1 MVQQIP
7 RTDETDNKTVKHG
20 MESQMSSFGKKNWKL
35 IAIVIS
41 LLACTALGIRI
52 FQNFSKPIKDDGD
65 EAVLTVTV
73 EDASQKAIHQTLKLS
88 GTVWAWDPLTIGAE
102 VGGLRIDDVA
112 VEEGDVVKKGQV
124 LAKLN
129 SSVIRAQLEKERA
142 RLQHARINLEKTKQP
157 NRPMDINR
165 IKAIVAQATA
175 IVSQEEANVVRAQAN
190 LRNAKLSSA
199 RYKILKK
206 DGAVS
211 TEDLD
216 NKETAEATAEAD
228 YRNALQKLEAARFAK
243 TQATENLKLALEG
256 GMQHDIDMASVDI
269 LETEASVK
277 QLEAQVAQTIIKA
290 PASGLITKRLAHIGD
305 VTMANEDLFQ
315 MVRDNRFEVR
325 AQVPDQDLH
334 RLKSGQI
341 VQFLGAAGEVMNGKI
356 REISPLVDSDS
367 RLATVRIDIPY
378 DPQSGWRPGMF
389 VSGKVDLGAVQALV
403 VPAPAVVDKDGR
415 KIVYVLDDKRVYSRE
430 VKTGERSG
438 DLVEIES
445 GLKPGEKVVTT
456 GSGFLKDGD
465 HVRIGEHQA
474 PRPGNRNARTAA
486 SSDSDSPGRVSNA
499 RESHETSGETTN
511 R

>member
-7 RTDETDNKTVKHG
+7 RTEETNSKAVNNG
-20 MESQMSSFGKKNWKL
+20 MGSQMSSFGKKNWKP
-35 IAIVIS
+35 IAIVVT

-52 FQNFSKPIKDDGD
+52 YQNFSKPIKDDGD
-65 EAVLTVTV
+65 HAVLTVTV
-73 EDASQKAIHQTLKLS
+73 EDASQKAIHQTLKLA

-102 VGGLRIDDVA
+102 VGGLRIDNVT
-112 VEEGDVVKKGQV
+112 VEEGDIVKKGQV
-124 LAKLN
+124 LATLN

-142 RLQHARINLEKTKQP
+142 RLQRARINLQKTKQP

-165 IKAIVAQATA
+165 IKAIVAQGTA

-228 YRNALQKLEAARFAK
+228 YRNAVQKLEAARFAK
-243 TQATENLKLALEG
+243 EQASENLKLALEG
-256 GMQHDIDMASVDI
+256 GMQHDIDMASADI
-269 LETEASVK
+269 LETQASVK

-315 MVRDNRFEVR
+315 MVRDNRYEVR
-325 AQVPDQDLH
+325 AQVPEQDLNSL
-334 RLKSGQI
+334 RRGQK
-341 VQFLGAAGEVMNGKI
+341 VEFRGAAGEDMVGTI
-356 REISPLVDSDS
+356 REISPLVDSAS

-378 DPQSGWRPGMF
+378 DPQSGWKSGMF
-389 VSGKVDLGAVQALV
+389 VSGLVDLGAAPALV

-415 KIVYVLDDKRVYSRE
+415 KIVYVLDDKRVFSRE
-430 VKTGERSG
+430 VKTGERTG
-438 DLVEIES
+438 DFVEIEA

-465 HVRIGEHQA
+465 QVRIGNHQA
-474 PRPGNRNARTAA
+474 PRSIGEKA
-486 SSDSDSPGRVSNA
+486 SK
-499 RESHETSGETTN
+499 
-511 R
+511 

>member
-7 RTDETDNKTVKHG
+7 RTDETENKTVKNG
-20 MESQMSSFGKKNWKL
+20 MGSQMSSFGKKNWKP
-35 IAIVIS
+35 IVIVVS
-41 LLACTALGIRI
+41 LIACTALGIRI

-65 EAVLTVTV
+65 KAVLTVTV
-73 EDASQKAIHQTLKLS
+73 EDASKRAIHQTLKLA

-102 VGGLRIDDVA
+102 VGGLRIDDVT
-112 VEEGDVVKKGQV
+112 VEEGDIVRKGQI

-190 LRNAKLSSA
+190 LKNAKLSSA

-216 NKETAEATAEAD
+216 NKETAAATAEAD
-228 YRNALQKLEAARFAK
+228 YRNAVQKLEAARFAK

-325 AQVPDQDLH
+325 AQVPEQDLH

-341 VQFLGAAGEVMNGKI
+341 VEFQGAAGEKMIGKI
-356 REISPLVDSDS
+356 REISPLVDSNS

-378 DPQSGWRPGMF
+378 DPESGWRPGMF

-415 KIVYVLDDKRVYSRE
+415 KIVYIFEDRRVFSRE

-438 DLVEIES
+438 NFVEIES
-445 GLKPGEKVVTT
+445 GIRPGEKVVTT

-465 HVRIGEHQA
+465 QVRIGEHQA
-474 PRPGNRNARTAA
+474 PRPA
-486 SSDSDSPGRVSNA
+486 SKNSHSADSPGGSSMQTN
-499 RESHETSGETTN
+499 ENSGETAGK
-511 R
+511 

>member
-7 RTDETDNKTVKHG
+7 RTEETNTIATDNG
-20 MESQMSSFGKKNWKL
+20 LRNQMTSFGKKNWKI
-35 IAIVIS
+35 IAIIVA
-41 LLACTALGIRI
+41 LLLCTALGIRI

-73 EDASQKAIHQTLKLS
+73 EGADQRPVHRTLKLA

-102 VGGLRIDDVA
+102 VGGLRIETVN
-112 VEEGDVVKKGQV
+112 VEEGDIVKKGQV
-124 LAKLN
+124 LATLN

-142 RLQHARINLEKTKQP
+142 KFQRAKINLQKTKQP

-175 IVSQEEANVVRAQAN
+175 VVSQEDANVVRAKAN

-199 RYKILKK
+199 RYRSLKK

-228 YRNALQKLEAARFAK
+228 YHNALQRLEAAQFAK

-256 GMQHDIDMASVDI
+256 GMQHDIDMAHADI
-269 LETEASVK
+269 AEMQASVK

-290 PASGLITKRLAHIGD
+290 PANGLITKRLAHIGD

-315 MVRDNRFEVR
+315 MVRDNRYEVR
-325 AQVPDQDLH
+325 AQVPEQDLTTL
-334 RLKSGQI
+334 RKGQT
-341 VQFLGAAGEVMNGKI
+341 VKFQGAAGEDMVGTI
-356 REISPLVDSDS
+356 REISPLVDNNS

-389 VSGKVDLGAVQALV
+389 VSGQVDLGEFSALV
-403 VPAPAVVDKDGR
+403 VPSPAVVDKDGR
-415 KIVYVLDDKRVYSRE
+415 KIVYVLDNKRVFSRE
-430 VKTGERSG
+430 VKTGERAG
-438 DLVEIES
+438 DFVEIKS
-445 GLKPGEKVVTT
+445 GLKPGEQVVIT

-465 HVRIGEHQA
+465 PVRLGTVVDGAERAQSVA
-474 PRPGNRNARTAA
+474 QKNAKILRDSEKAA
-486 SSDSDSPGRVSNA
+486 RDAANK
-499 RESHETSGETTN
+499 
-511 R
+511 